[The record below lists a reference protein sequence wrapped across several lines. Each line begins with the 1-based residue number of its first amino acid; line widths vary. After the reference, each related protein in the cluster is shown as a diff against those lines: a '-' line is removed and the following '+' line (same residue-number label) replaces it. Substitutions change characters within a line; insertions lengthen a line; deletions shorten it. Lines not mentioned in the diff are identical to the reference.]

1 MAAQSERLKE
11 LGAVLAQAREEAL
24 IRQTRR
30 DELERL
36 RNERQERLAEAEKQ
50 RDVFDR
56 VKVLLQESAEHARL
70 QAKAQ
75 LEGLVTNALQYVFGP
90 LFRFEIDLSDH
101 GGKPVAEFFVVTDW
115 EGTPVKT
122 KPQEARGGGIVDI
135 TSLALRVAMIETF
148 RPRRSG
154 PLILDEPGKHISAE
168 YVVPMLEFLKSTTE
182 MFGRQV
188 ILVTHN
194 NHLTEG
200 ADQAFEVR
208 LSNGE
213 TRVRPVGLLDNGTG

>member
-1 MAAQSERLKE
+1 MTNRTEKLQRLGE
-11 LGAVLAQAREEAL
+11 ALAQAREEAL
-24 IRQTRR
+24 VRQTRR
-30 DELERL
+30 DQLERL
-36 RNERQERLAEAEKQ
+36 QNEAFTRLAEAEKK
-50 RDVFDR
+50 RDLFDR
-56 VKVLLQESAEHARL
+56 VKVLLQESAEHARI

-90 LFRFEIDLSDH
+90 LFRFEIELSDH
-101 GGKPVAEFFVVTDW
+101 GGKPIAEFFVVTDW

-135 TSLALRVAMIETF
+135 TSLALRVAMMETF
-148 RPRRSG
+148 RPRPEG
-154 PLILDEPGKHISAE
+154 PLILDEPGKHVSSE
-168 YVVPMLEFLKSTTE
+168 YVVPMLEFLKSAAE

-200 ADQAFEVR
+200 ADQAFEVT
-208 LSNGE
+208 LAAGQ
-213 TRVRPVGLLDNGTG
+213 TRVRPMGLLDNRTG

>member
-1 MAAQSERLKE
+1 MNGRSERLNQ
-11 LGAVLAQAREEAL
+11 LGEALARAREQAL

-30 DELERL
+30 NELERL
-36 RNERQERLAEAEKQ
+36 QRERQERLAEAEKQ
-50 RDVFDR
+50 RDVFER

-115 EGTPVKT
+115 DGTPVKT

-148 RPRRSG
+148 RPRPEG

-168 YVVPMLEFLKSTTE
+168 YVIPMLEFLKSTTE

-188 ILVTHN
+188 ILITHN
-194 NHLTEG
+194 KHLTEG
-200 ADQAFEVR
+200 ADQAFEVK
-208 LSNGE
+208 LSHGV
-213 TRVRPVGLLDNGTG
+213 TQVRPVGLLDNGIG